1 MKNNRLSITLSVILL
16 TIVNIPTNARQ
27 QPMRLWY
34 NRPAAFFE
42 ESLPIGNGKIGA
54 LLYGGADT
62 DSLYLNDITLW
73 TGQPVDRNED
83 AGASQW
89 IPKIR
94 EALFNEDYALAD
106 SLQLHVQGHNSQ
118 FYQPLGMLYI
128 DDCNAGSIT
137 GYHRE
142 LSLDSAVAQVL
153 YSRNNVVFQ
162 REYLASNPDK
172 VIAVHLTANK
182 ARSINVDLRLTSQ
195 VPHHVKASQNQLT
208 MLGHAIG
215 DEKNSIHFCSILRVF
230 NNGGSV
236 VVSDTA
242 FISVPSS
249 VCSIMAALW
258 W

>member
-1 MKNNRLSITLSVILL
+1 MKKYRLCITLSVILL

-128 DDCNAGSIT
+128 DDRNAGSVGSYYRT
-137 GYHRE
+137 
-142 LSLDSAVAQVL
+142 LSLDSAVA
-153 YSRNNVVFQ
+153 Y
-162 REYLASNPDK
+162 ASNLK
-172 VIAVHLTANK
+172 YWAFSKSSAFSRAFASVIF
-182 ARSINVDLRLTSQ
+182 STS
-195 VPHHVKASQNQLT
+195 VKT
-208 MLGHAIG
+208 
-215 DEKNSIHFCSILRVF
+215 
-230 NNGGSV
+230 
-236 VVSDTA
+236 
-242 FISVPSS
+242 SS
-249 VCSIMAALW
+249 SLIFSCGKE
-258 W
+258 